1 MKLKFKN
8 LVIKIKC
15 FLCNCMKKQNIDED
29 IIEDIIEI
37 DIDFQSSRKTTNL

>member
-15 FLCNCMKKQNIDED
+15 FFCCVIKKEIEEIKED
-29 IIEDIIEI
+29 IIEIDI

>member
-8 LVIKIKC
+8 LIIKIKC
-15 FLCNCMKKQNIDED
+15 FFCNCMKKEKVK
-29 IIEDIIEI
+29 EDIIEI

>member
-15 FLCNCMKKQNIDED
+15 FFCNCMKKQNIDED
-29 IIEDIIEI
+29 KIEI
-37 DIDFQSSRKTTNL
+37 DIDFQSSRKFTNL